1 MSNNKKQNEM
11 KTIKLNQNQEKAL
24 VKCLTNRIELYDIYI
39 ENIKNSFGNQSNL
52 NLAFES
58 SDKYKQKDL
67 ETIKQYTKTRDELNS
82 ILNKL

>member
-1 MSNNKKQNEM
+1 M

-24 VKCLTNRIELYDIYI
+24 VKCLKNRIELYDIWI

-58 SDKYKQKDL
+58 NDKYQQKAIDEL
-67 ETIKQYTKTRDELNS
+67 KLFIATREELNS

>member
-1 MSNNKKQNEM
+1 MSNEKQNNM

-24 VKCLTNRIELYDIYI
+24 VKCLKNRIELYDIWI
-39 ENIKNSFGNQSNL
+39 ENIKNSFCNQSNL

-58 SDKYKQKDL
+58 NDKYKQKDL
-67 ETIKQYTKTRDELNS
+67 ETIKRYTKTREELNS

>member
-1 MSNNKKQNEM
+1 MSNKKQNDM

-24 VKCLTNRIELYDIYI
+24 VKCLKNRIELYDIWI

-58 SDKYKQKDL
+58 NDKYQQKAIDEL
-67 ETIKQYTKTRDELNS
+67 KIFIATREELNS

>member
-1 MSNNKKQNEM
+1 MSNKKQNDM

-24 VKCLTNRIELYDIYI
+24 VKCLKNRIELYDIWI

-58 SDKYKQKDL
+58 NDKYQQKAIDEL
-67 ETIKQYTKTRDELNS
+67 KIFIATQEELNS